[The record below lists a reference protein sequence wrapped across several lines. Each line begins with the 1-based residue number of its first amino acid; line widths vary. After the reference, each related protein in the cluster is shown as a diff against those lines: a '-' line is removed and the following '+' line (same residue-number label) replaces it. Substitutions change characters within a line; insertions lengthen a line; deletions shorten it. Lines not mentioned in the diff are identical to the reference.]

1 LSAGERPRSR
11 HPRRES
17 SGSGPCYREGMFSTG
32 FARRAGLILIAF
44 ACAVFVPAVT
54 YASVSIAVSWDGL
67 LRESSSA
74 CIVTAL
80 DGHGA
85 WENGRIYTYT
95 HVHIDRAVAGS
106 LATGSDA
113 WVRTMGGI
121 VGDIGQR
128 VEGEAAL
135 ARGQSSLVFLRPG
148 LSTTV
153 PQSFEV
159 TARGQGQF
167 PLEAADPKLP
177 ARIAKGNALGLLMRP
192 RVIQSDANPPR
203 LAAEVLL
210 GRTVDEAVREV
221 TAAWSL
227 MHAP

>member
-1 LSAGERPRSR
+1 VSAAV
-11 HPRRES
+11 
-17 SGSGPCYREGMFSTG
+17 CYRYRMLSTR
-32 FARRAGLILIAF
+32 FARLAGLTLIAF
-44 ACAVFVPAVT
+44 ACAVFAPAVAH
-54 YASVSIAVSWDGL
+54 ASVSIAVSWDGL

-74 CIVTAL
+74 CIVTAFEAR
-80 DGHGA
+80 GA

-95 HVHIDRAVAGS
+95 HIRIDRAVAGN

-113 WVRTMGGI
+113 WVRTMGGV

-128 VEGEAAL
+128 VEGEATL
-135 ARGQSSLVFLRPG
+135 AQGQSSLLFLRPG
-148 LSTTV
+148 LSTAF

-167 PLEAADPKLP
+167 PLETSDPKLP
-177 ARIAKGNALGLLMRP
+177 ARISAGHALGLLVHP
-192 RVIQSDANPPR
+192 HVLQTDASPR

-221 TAAWSL
+221 TALWSQT
-227 MHAP
+227 HAP